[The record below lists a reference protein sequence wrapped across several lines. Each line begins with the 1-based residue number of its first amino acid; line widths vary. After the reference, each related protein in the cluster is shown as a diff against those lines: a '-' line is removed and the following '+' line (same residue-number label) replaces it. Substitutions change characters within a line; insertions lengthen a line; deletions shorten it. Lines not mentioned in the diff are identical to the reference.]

1 MRRAIRS
8 IVAACSLALAVLA
21 AVKTPAQAQGSRRT
35 NITTTGF
42 PLATPSTSPADFDAG
57 FVAIGSTTFTVDL
70 RTNTGLGGFSPR
82 VTTVNVQCAAPCPAS
97 GTAALSG
104 LQWRR
109 ADLGAWIPL
118 TTAYVQVESR
128 IATFAG
134 ANDPWQN
141 TLFWRYVL
149 WWTGTPPAAATEFY
163 VRLELVVTAP

>member
-1 MRRAIRS
+1 MKRAGPS
-8 IVAACSLALAVLA
+8 MVAACGLALVVLA
-21 AVKTPAQAQGSRRT
+21 AVAPQVLAQGSRRT

-42 PLATPSTSPADFDAG
+42 PLATTSTSPADFDAG

-70 RTNTGLGGFSPR
+70 RTNTGGGGFSPR

-97 GTAALSG
+97 GTASLAG

-109 ADLGAWIPL
+109 ADLGVWNTL
-118 TTAYVQVESR
+118 TTAYVPVESR
-128 IATFAG
+128 TATFAG

-141 TLFWRYVL
+141 TLFWRYL
-149 WWTGTPPAAATEFY
+149 LSWTGTPPAAASDFY